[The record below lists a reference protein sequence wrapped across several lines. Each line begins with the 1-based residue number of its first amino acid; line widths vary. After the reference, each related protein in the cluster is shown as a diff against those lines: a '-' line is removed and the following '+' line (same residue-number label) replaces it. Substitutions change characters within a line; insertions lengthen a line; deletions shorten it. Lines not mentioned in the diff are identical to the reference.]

1 METTCKASRSAYCVW
16 PGATLIERQ
25 VAQLAGAG
33 INDIV
38 LVKGYEAAQ
47 INVPGARVYL
57 NPDYERTN
65 MVHSLFRALEEING
79 DVLIAYADILYEE
92 RIIRELLASNHP
104 ITVARIAIGS
114 AITTPAMATLSPKR
128 RAWCWGRRIALS
140 KSGLP
145 LRLRT
150 GCRGSISAW

>member
-1 METTCKASRSAYCVW
+1 MKAIILAAGASRRFGDYLQGKPKCLLRLA
-16 PGATLIERQ
+16 GATLIERQ

-33 INDIV
+33 VNEIV

-57 NPDYERTN
+57 NQDYERTN

-104 ITVARIAIGS
+104 ITVAADRD
-114 AITTPAMATLSPKR
+114 
-128 RAWCWGRRIALS
+128 WE
-140 KSGLP
+140 
-145 LRLRT
+145 
-150 GCRGSISAW
+150 